1 MDFQLFYILIP
12 LIAIVVLFFGKH
24 FSQQGMDWYQFQPKA
39 PLTPPSW
46 VFVAV
51 WNVIYLCGIV
61 SAILV
66 WKRLKRDTVF
76 WIINVLFILNLFAN
90 AAWTYL
96 YFVKHLIGF
105 ALLDA
110 IFLILTT
117 WALVGLIWKRDQ
129 TASLL
134 LLPYGCWLFFA
145 LYLNYYLFMFL

>member
-1 MDFQLFYILIP
+1 
-12 LIAIVVLFFGKH
+12 
-24 FSQQGMDWYQFQPKA
+24 MDWYQFQPKA
-39 PLTPPSW
+39 SLTPPSW